1 MTYNPTADRDYWRHQ
16 LNRRLIEAARDSGHE
31 LAIALGERLEDTE
44 GDSDLIV
51 DLIAERDELDARV
64 DALRAELDEIHAGL
78 NDPLERD
85 V

>member
-44 GDSDLIV
+44 GDSDIIA
-51 DLIAERDELDARV
+51 DLIEQTKELDARC
-64 DALRAELDEIHAGL
+64 DALRAELQEIYAGL

-85 V
+85 L